1 MRLPRNVVPGQALH
15 IIQRGNNRQPV
26 FFSATDYRYYHETLI
41 AAAEQYA
48 CEVHAYVFMTNHVHL
63 LLTPATEIGPSR
75 FMQAVGRRYVR
86 YVNGIYQ
93 RTGTLWEGRFKSAI
107 IDSERYL
114 LACSRYIELNPVR
127 ANMVSNPADY
137 LWSSYHHNAL
147 GKCDEVLVPHA
158 LYRQLGISHAQRMA
172 TYASLFDNCL
182 EKEVLNRLRAGTETG
197 SVIGNNRFCEQ
208 IEQMLQRR
216 VEKYTHGGDRKS
228 KQYRRA
234 SGSSTL
240 TP

>member
-26 FFSATDYRYYHETLI
+26 FFSETDYRYYHESLI
-41 AAAEQYA
+41 AAADRYA
-48 CEVHAYVFMTNHVHL
+48 CNVHAYVFMTNHVHL
-63 LLTPATEIGPSR
+63 LLTPTTEIGPSR
-75 FMQAVGRRYVR
+75 LMQAVGRRYVR
-86 YVNGIYQ
+86 YVNGVYR

-114 LACSRYIELNPVR
+114 LVCSRYIELNPVR

-137 LWSSYHHNAL
+137 MWSSYQHNAL
-147 GKCDEVLVPHA
+147 GKSDEVLVPHA
-158 LYRQLGISHAQRMA
+158 LYSQLGESDAQRMA
-172 TYASLFDNCL
+172 AYASLFDGCL
-182 EKEVLNRLRAGTETG
+182 EKEVLTRLRSGKEAGG
-197 SVIGNNRFCEQ
+197 VIGNNRFREQ
-208 IEQMLQRR
+208 IEQVLQRR
-216 VEKYTHGGDRKS
+216 VEKCAHGGDRKS
-228 KQYRRA
+228 DRYRRS